1 MSKDVQS
8 SLNLINEFLAPVR
21 DRMAKEAAADNSVS
35 FKDTTENQIEKME
48 EPVTP
53 ATEQETI
60 GNEQSEAAK
69 DSNSN
74 VEEVAPNSETDGE
87 DFADDQ
93 GPQTLGT
100 DNKVTDEGNMDAVRQ
115 QKIDQEQ
122 TLGKTATLEQKEAR
136 ATQLSN
142 AILTVIQKQASEDEV
157 NGDAAPEGTM
167 ATNYTSAVAKDGTD
181 GDGGDLT
188 AGLAENKE
196 ASEEDI
202 LFAQL
207 DKVASEAASDY
218 HQGYLYGLLKRAQDE
233 MEVSSANID
242 PAVLEKVGGVS
253 GLLDKVA
260 TETPEAILPAEELPI
275 EGAEEMPEYPAE
287 GGEEV
292 PAELEEVAAALE
304 EAGVTPEE
312 LEQAFSDVQA
322 LQEAG
327 VSPEELGQ
335 ALTEM
340 GGEELP
346 VEGGVEELPKEASAV
361 NRQRID
367 SIKAYLQG

>member
-48 EPVTP
+48 EPVAP
-53 ATEQETI
+53 ATEQKTI
-60 GNEQSEAAK
+60 GNEQSQAAK

-74 VEEVAPNSETDGE
+74 VEEVAPNSESDGE

-122 TLGKTATLEQKEAR
+122 TLGKTATLQQKEAR

-157 NGDAAPEGTM
+157 NGDNAPEGTM
-167 ATNYTSAVAKDGTD
+167 ATNYTSAVAEDGTD

-188 AGLAENKE
+188 EGLAENKE

-207 DKVASEAASDY
+207 DKVASEAASEY

-233 MEVSSANID
+233 MEVSNAGINPEI
-242 PAVLEKVGGVS
+242 LEKVGGVS

-260 TETPEAILPAEELPI
+260 TEMPEAVLPEEALPM
-275 EGAEEMPEYPAE
+275 EGVDEMPVPEEEAGLE
-287 GGEEV
+287 GGGD
-292 PAELEEVAAALE
+292 LDQVAAALE

-327 VSPEELGQ
+327 VTPEELGQ
-335 ALTEM
+335 ALGEL
-340 GGEELP
+340 GGEGAPAEAL
-346 VEGGVEELPKEASAV
+346 EGEKVASAGFD
-361 NRQRID
+361 RQRID
-367 SIKAYLQG
+367 SIKAYLSN